1 MNKQPKWIE
10 RAKET
15 YKFHRSRLIS
25 QDGDWNITKTS
36 KALKRS
42 LGSICEDLL
51 IATWC
56 KTDEKQIEK
65 FEYAYE
71 ALEFIRKKQKEIDLA
86 EID

>member
-15 YKFHRSRLIS
+15 YRLHRYALIS
-25 QDGDWNITKTS
+25 DDKWTLAQTAKS
-36 KALKRS
+36 MKRS

-51 IATWC
+51 IARWC
-56 KTDEKQIEK
+56 KTHEKQLEK

-71 ALEFIRKKQKEIDLA
+71 ALEYIRKKQKELDIQDI
-86 EID
+86 E